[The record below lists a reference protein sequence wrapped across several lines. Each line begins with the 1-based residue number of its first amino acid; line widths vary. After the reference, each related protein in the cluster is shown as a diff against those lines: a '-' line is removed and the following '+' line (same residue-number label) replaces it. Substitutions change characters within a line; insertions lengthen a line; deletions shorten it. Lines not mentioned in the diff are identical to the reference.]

1 MKISIHSNMKRTFFP
16 MIIRRCLIYSCML
29 LPVMAMAQRQGRE
42 NKSISYTYRDQFPCK
57 VGQEMEHGRY
67 PRNVI
72 FVIGDGM
79 GTAQVY
85 SSIVARGE
93 NSAFLL
99 FPYSGFSRTY
109 CHNKYT
115 TDSGAGGTALM
126 TGHKVDYSHVG
137 LGPDGSWYPSFLTTA
152 KQMFGMSTGFVVTSS
167 VVDATPAST
176 YAHVSDRN
184 LFDSI
189 SIQMTQCGFD
199 VMIGGGKNYFLP
211 ENRSDS
217 LPLIDTLV
225 SKGYSMAYNV
235 LDLLPLQGNKVCGL
249 LTPNTPPQ
257 AKDRGRMLALGVLK
271 AIEVLKQ
278 NDNGFCLMVEGSQI
292 DHACEYKDSARLASE
307 MYDFEDMLHV
317 VMDFTQRDGNTLV
330 VVTADHE
337 TGGLALFDGNIMY
350 GISRLTWGGKQGHS
364 GVMVPVFAYGPG
376 AEYFAGVQ
384 ENIDFY
390 NKIMSLLSESHG
402 GISHKR
408 GFMSRFR
415 KR

>member
-1 MKISIHSNMKRTFFP
+1 MKKVRLSTIIRHYLIISCTLLP
-16 MIIRRCLIYSCML
+16 MIVI
-29 LPVMAMAQRQGRE
+29 AQRPNRE
-42 NKSISYTYRDQFPCK
+42 SKSASYNQFPCI

-67 PRNVI
+67 PHNVI
-72 FVIGDGM
+72 FIIGDGM

-85 SSIVARGE
+85 SSIVARGG

-137 LGPDGSWYPSFLTTA
+137 LDPDGSMYPSFLTMA
-152 KQMFGMSTGFVVTSS
+152 RQMFGMSTGFVVTSS

-189 SIQMTQCGFD
+189 SMQMTQCGFD
-199 VMIGGGKNYFLP
+199 VMIGGGRNYFLP
-211 ENRSDS
+211 ENRSDRLS
-217 LPLIDTLV
+217 LIDTLV
-225 SKGYSMAYNV
+225 SKGYRMAYNV
-235 LDLLPLQGNKVCGL
+235 LDLLPLKGSKICGL
-249 LTPNTPPQ
+249 LSDDLPPQ
-257 AKDRGRMLALGVLK
+257 AKDRGRMLALGTLK

-292 DHACEYKDSARLASE
+292 DHACEYNDSTHLAGE
-307 MYDFEDMLHV
+307 MYDFEDMLHA
-317 VMDFTQRDGNTLV
+317 VMDFAQRDGNTLV
-330 VVTADHE
+330 IVTADHE
-337 TGGLALFDGNIMY
+337 TGGLALLDGNIMY
-350 GISRLTWGGKQGHS
+350 GTSKLAWGTKYKHT

-376 AEYFAGVQ
+376 SEYFAGVQ
-384 ENIDFY
+384 QNTDFY
-390 NKIMSLLSESHG
+390 NKIMRLLSEEHG
-402 GISHKR
+402 GTVAKR
-408 GFMSRFR
+408 GFLSRSR

>member
-67 PRNVI
+67 PHNVI
-72 FVIGDGM
+72 FIVGDGM

-85 SSIVARGE
+85 SSIVARGG

-109 CHNKYT
+109 CHDKYT

-126 TGHKVDYSHVG
+126 TGHKVDYTYVG
-137 LGPDGSWYPSFLTTA
+137 IGPDGSWYPSFLTTA
-152 KQMFGMSTGFVVTSS
+152 KQMFGMSAGFVVTSS
-167 VVDATPAST
+167 VLDATPAST
-176 YAHVSDRN
+176 YAHVSYRR

-189 SIQMTQCGFD
+189 SMQMVQSGFD

-211 ENRSDS
+211 ENRNDNLS
-217 LPLIDTLV
+217 LIDTLI
-225 SKGYSMAYNV
+225 SKGYGMAYNV
-235 LDLLPLQGNKVCGL
+235 LDLLSLNDDKVCGL
-249 LTPNTPPQ
+249 LADDLPPQ
-257 AKDRGRMLALGVLK
+257 AKDRGRMLALGTLK
-271 AIEVLKQ
+271 AIEVLNK
-278 NDNGFCLMVEGSQI
+278 NNNGFCLMVEGSQI
-292 DHACEYKDSARLASE
+292 DHSSEANDSARLAGE
-307 MYDFEDMLHV
+307 MYDFEDMLHA
-317 VMDFTQRDGNTLV
+317 VMDFAQRDGNTLV
-330 VVTADHE
+330 IVTADHE
-337 TGGLALFDGNIMY
+337 SGGLTLKDGNIMY
-350 GISRLTWGGKQGHS
+350 GTSRPTWSVKGHT

-376 AEYFAGVQ
+376 SEYFAGVQ
-384 ENIDFY
+384 ENSDFY
-390 NKIMSLLSESHG
+390 NKIMRLLSEEHNVTFR
-402 GISHKR
+402 KR
-408 GFMSRFR
+408 GLLSRFR